1 MFFRTLACLPA
12 LVGAWRDRGG
22 GLARCVGT
30 WSDRCLDLGRAPDRS
45 WPATRRRGSS
55 T

>member
-22 GLARCVGT
+22 GYARSVGV
-30 WSDRCLDLGRAPDRS
+30 WSNE
-45 WPATRRRGSS
+45 
-55 T
+55 

>member
-22 GLARCVGT
+22 GLAAQRRLVT
-30 WSDRCLDLGRAPDRS
+30 
-45 WPATRRRGSS
+45 ATR
-55 T
+55 

>member
-22 GLARCVGT
+22 GLARSVGS
-30 WSDRCLDLGRAPDRS
+30 WSDAVVDTIALTRPHCGGGRCRDG
-45 WPATRRRGSS
+45 
-55 T
+55 